1 MDYPILRLH
10 KEHWPQVKEIY
21 EMGIET
27 EIATF
32 ETEAPSWEI
41 WSATHDLICRLV
53 VMDQEGEEVLGFAA
67 LSPFSNREVYAGVGV
82 TSIYI
87 RGDVRG
93 KGVGTALLKQLIR
106 VSEEEGY
113 WMLQAGIFPENR
125 TSIKIHEAAG
135 FRKVGTRERIGK
147 LNGVWRDVEL
157 YERRSDIVG

>member
-1 MDYPILRLH
+1 MNYPIERLH
-10 KEHWPQVKEIY
+10 KYHWPEVKEIY

-27 EIATF
+27 ENATF
-32 ETEAPSWEI
+32 ATEAPSWEI
-41 WSATHDLICRLV
+41 WSATHDLVCRLV
-53 VMDQEGEEVLGFAA
+53 VLDEKGEEVLGFAA
-67 LSPFSNREVYAGVGV
+67 ISPVSNRDVYDGVGE

-93 KGVGTALLKQLIR
+93 KGVGTALLSEMIR
-106 VSEEEGY
+106 VTENEGY

-135 FRKVGTRERIGK
+135 FRKVGKRERIGK

-157 YERRSDIVG
+157 YERRSEVVG

>member
-1 MDYPILRLH
+1 MDYPIERLH
-10 KEHWPQVKEIY
+10 KEHWPQVRDIY

-41 WSATHDLICRLV
+41 WSATHDLVCRLV
-53 VMDQEGEEVLGFAA
+53 VMDQEEEEVLGFAA
-67 LSPFSNREVYAGVGV
+67 ISPFSSREVYAGVGEI
-82 TSIYI
+82 SIYI

-93 KGVGTALLKQLIR
+93 RGVGTALLKELIL
-106 VSEEEGY
+106 VSEEQGY

-135 FRKVGTRERIGK
+135 FRKVGTRERIGQ
-147 LNGVWRDVEL
+147 LNGLWRNVEL
-157 YERRSDIVG
+157 YERRSDVVG

>member
-1 MDYPILRLH
+1 
-10 KEHWPQVKEIY
+10 
-21 EMGIET
+21 MGIET

>member
-1 MDYPILRLH
+1 MNYPIERLH
-10 KEHWPQVKEIY
+10 KHHWSEVKEIY

-27 EIATF
+27 ENATF
-32 ETEAPSWEI
+32 ATEAPSWEI
-41 WSATHDLICRLV
+41 WSATHDLVCRLV
-53 VMDQEGEEVLGFAA
+53 VMDEQAQEVLGFAA
-67 LSPFSNREVYAGVGV
+67 ISPVSNRDVYEGVGE

-93 KGVGTALLKQLIR
+93 KGVGTALLNEMIR
-106 VSEEEGY
+106 VTENEGY

-157 YERRSDIVG
+157 YERRSNVVG